1 MKNLFSL
8 QSGKSFEAFDQAGE
22 NEAPNDEKGNAN
34 HEEAPAGDAA
44 NVFVVELLPVFNG
57 GVEIVEEVEG
67 QTKVHHCGEAEGAE
81 EE

>member
-8 QSGKSFEAFDQAGE
+8 QSGESFEAFDQAGE
-22 NEAPNDEKGNAN
+22 NEASDDEKRNSN
-34 HEEAPAGDAA
+34 DKETPAGDAA

>member
-8 QSGKSFEAFDQAGE
+8 QSGKGFETFDESGE
-22 NEAPNDEKGNAN
+22 NEASDDEKRNSN
-34 HEEAPAGDAA
+34 DKETPAGDAA